1 MNAQSPLGRELS
13 AHEELKVRL
22 RAQFPDADD
31 QTLLDTLEGE
41 TNLVEAINRIAES
54 ALEDEALA
62 KTAKERAAEIQARSK
77 RFTARAES
85 KWGLV
90 QWAMEQSGRRK
101 IEAGEFTL
109 SIGAK
114 PKTVIVLNESDIP
127 RGFMRTPEPQPP
139 KPDLKA
145 ILEALK
151 DGQSIEGCTLSNG
164 GTTLTVRT
172 K

>member
-22 RAQFPDADD
+22 KEQFPEADD

-41 TNLVEAINRIAES
+41 TSLVEVINRIAES
-54 ALEDEALA
+54 AMDDETLA
-62 KTAKERAAEIQARSK
+62 KAAKERAAEIVARSK
-77 RFTARAES
+77 RFSARAES
-85 KWGLV
+85 KWNLV
-90 QWAMEQSGRRK
+90 QWAMEKSERKK
-101 IEAGEFTL
+101 IEAASFTL
-109 SIGAK
+109 SLGAK
-114 PKTVIVLNESDIP
+114 PKTVIVISAPDIP
-127 RGFMRTPEPQPP
+127 KGYMRTPEPLPP

-151 DGQSIEGCTLSNG
+151 DGKSIEGCTLSNG